1 MEKHEQDKQKPIDW
15 NGDERRHAPG
25 GNYKGDDRRKRAAA
39 NDDATDLVGAKPP
52 IGDSD
57 ADEAEGR

>member
-1 MEKHEQDKQKPIDW
+1 MEKHDQEKQKPIDW

-25 GNYKGDDRRKRAAA
+25 GKYKGDERRKAEAA
-39 NDDATDLVGAKPP
+39 NDATDVVGAKPP

-57 ADEAEGR
+57 ANEK

>member
-1 MEKHEQDKQKPIDW
+1 MEKHEQQEQKPIDW

-25 GNYKGDDRRKRAAA
+25 GNYKGDERRKSTAA
-39 NDDATDLVGAKPP
+39 NDASGGAPP

-57 ADEAEGR
+57 ADEQESR

>member
-1 MEKHEQDKQKPIDW
+1 MEKHEQDNPKRIDW
-15 NGDERRHAPG
+15 NGDERRHAP
-25 GNYKGDDRRKRAAA
+25 
-39 NDDATDLVGAKPP
+39 GAKPP